1 MKKVI
6 LYFLI
11 VALYLLT
18 PVCVM
23 GILGT
28 AVSKK
33 YEVDDGYWHI
43 DADER
48 LTVEQRKIK
57 IEQLDKE
64 GDKLSNKIILL
75 IIVGLTSFVVA
86 TTLLVKQK
94 TLVKEKK
101 SGT

>member
-11 VALYLLT
+11 VTLYLLT
-18 PVCVM
+18 PICVL

-33 YEVDDGYWHI
+33 YEVDDGYWQI
-43 DADER
+43 DANEK
-48 LTVEQRKIK
+48 LTVEQRKFKIK
-57 IEQLDKE
+57 QLDNE
-64 GDKLSNKIILL
+64 GDKLSNIITLF

-86 TTLLVKQK
+86 TILLVKQK
-94 TLVKEKK
+94 TLMKERK